1 MTTEWGALSGL
12 FPLDSVL
19 KEWLRGKVIEAA
31 MYDSQQLTPGRSIH
45 RFSQERVDNLLA
57 NPTAADPGAK
67 YAKHLYL
74 NLSTLSPYVSGPNSV
89 KKATAVDVL
98 EAENIK
104 VDRAYLV
111 SCTNSRSSDIA
122 AAARVFRDAAKA
134 SSTTPATS
142 TTTYLPSEDLHV
154 PRIPEHVNFYIAA
167 ASHLEQL
174 SAEAQGDWQ
183 ILLAAGAQPLL
194 AGCGPCIGLGA
205 GLLEPGEV
213 GISASN
219 RNFKGRMG
227 STEAKAYLAS
237 PEVVA
242 ASALKGRIAGPGIYA
257 KPEGWTGVEKGEGN
271 GSREVNRTISI
282 EDALDRLVQEAE
294 NLVAEGEKGVKA
306 PSASKVE
313 ATPAASTENRA
324 SIIDGFPEKIS
335 GEIVYVPIDNCNTD
349 AIYPGMY
356 TGFIR
361 DRASLTSSRKIHIP
375 GTQIFLPSREARQAK
390 LTSHQPRTASP
401 KQKWPRW

>member
-12 FPLDSVL
+12 FPADFVL
-19 KEWLRGKVIEAA
+19 IDWLRDKVIEAA
-31 MYDSQQLTPGRSIH
+31 MYDSHQLTSGRSIY
-45 RFSQERVDNLLA
+45 RFSQRRVDNLLA
-57 NPTAADPGAK
+57 NPVLADPGAK

-74 NLSTLSPYVSGPNSV
+74 NLSSLSPYVSGPNSV

-104 VDRAYLV
+104 IDRAYLV

-122 AAARVFRDAAKA
+122 AAARVFRDAAKGNLTPPAA
-134 SSTTPATS
+134 SS
-142 TTTYLPSEDLHV
+142 TTTYLQSEDLHV

-183 ILLAAGAQPLL
+183 VLLAAGAQPLP
-194 AGCGPCIGLGA
+194 AGCGPCIGLGT

-242 ASALKGRIAGPGIYA
+242 ASALKGRIAGPGIYM
-257 KPEGWTGVEKGEGN
+257 KPEGWTGVEKGERDD
-271 GSREVNRTISI
+271 SREVNRTISI
-282 EDALDRLVQEAE
+282 EGALDRLVQEAE
-294 NLVAEGEKGVKA
+294 ALVVDGQKSVEA
-306 PSASKVE
+306 PSVPEVPS
-313 ATPAASTENRA
+313 TGSRAAV
-324 SIIDGFPEKIS
+324 IDGFPEKIS

-349 AIYPGMY
+349 AIYPG
-356 TGFIR
+356 TCPARLLSLGV
-361 DRASLTSSRKIHIP
+361 SLTFDREIHIS
-375 GTQIFLPSREARQAK
+375 GNNK
-390 LTSHQPRTASP
+390 LNLMSTIRKAN
-401 KQKWPRW
+401 